1 MPAATHAGGSSPLSA
16 PSPSPPSRPRRSG
29 LEMLLILGAMTAFA
43 PLSVDMYLPAFPE
56 LQRAFATDA
65 GRVQQTLATFF
76 VAFALGQVVYGP
88 LADRFGRRPPLYA
101 GLGLFV
107 LASIGCALA
116 QDIGQLAT
124 LRFLQALGAGAGVVV
139 ARAMVR
145 DLFPP
150 SQAVAVFSRLMLVIG
165 VAPMLAPLL
174 GGYLLLWFGWQS
186 IFLTLALLGLLCLLA
201 VAFRLP
207 ESLAPE
213 NVQPLSARG
222 VTLGYAALL
231 VDRRFLGPALV
242 GGLSIA
248 GMFVYITASPFVFIQ
263 VLGVATETYGWL
275 FGINAFGFIAASQFN
290 ARFGRLYGPA
300 RVLAVAVTLQV
311 LVGLLL
317 ILGGVLGLGG
327 RWGVFLPI
335 FAYLTC
341 LGFIMPNTAALAMA
355 PFGRNAGSASALL
368 GLLQFGLAA
377 VAAGLAGAFAHDSA
391 LPMALLI
398 ACCAAAGAL
407 AYLLLLR
414 VRSGAAALTRPGGG

>member
-1 MPAATHAGGSSPLSA
+1 MIV
-16 PSPSPPSRPRRSG
+16 
-29 LEMLLILGAMTAFA
+29 ILGAMTAFA
-43 PLSVDMYLPAFPE
+43 PLSIDMYLPAFPE
-56 LQRAFATDA
+56 LQRVFATDA
-65 GRVQQTLATFF
+65 GQVQRTLATFF
-76 VAFALGQVVYGP
+76 IAFALGQVVYGP
-88 LADRFGRRPPLYA
+88 LADRFGRRPPLFV

-107 LASIGCALA
+107 LASVGCALA
-116 QDIGQLAT
+116 QDIGQLAA

-139 ARAMVR
+139 ARATVR

-150 SQAVAVFSRLMLVIG
+150 SEAVAVFSRLMLVIG

-201 VAFRLP
+201 VALRLP

-222 VTLGYAALL
+222 MALGYAALL
-231 VDRRFLGPALV
+231 ADRRFLGPALV
-242 GGLSIA
+242 GGLSMA
-248 GMFVYITASPFVFIQ
+248 GMFVYVTASPFVFIE
-263 VLGVATETYGWL
+263 VLGVPTESYGWL
-275 FGINAFGFIAASQFN
+275 FGLNALGFILASQFN

-300 RVLAVAVTLQV
+300 RVLPVAVALQQ
-311 LVGLLL
+311 LVGLALL
-317 ILGGVLGLGG
+317 LGGAAGIGG
-327 RWGVFLPI
+327 AWGVFLPV
-335 FAYLTC
+335 FAYLVC

-377 VAAGLAGAFAHDSA
+377 VAAGIAGAFAHDSA

-398 ACCAAAGAL
+398 AGCAVAGAL
-407 AYLLLLR
+407 AYWLLLR
-414 VRSGAAALTRPGGG
+414 VRPGAASVRRPGAG

>member
-1 MPAATHAGGSSPLSA
+1 MPLSSPS
-16 PSPSPPSRPRRSG
+16 SRPQRSG
-29 LEMLLILGAMTAFA
+29 LEMIVILGAMTAFA

-56 LQRAFATDA
+56 LQRVFATDA
-65 GRVQQTLATFF
+65 GQVQLTLATFF

-88 LADRFGRRPPLYA
+88 LADRFGRKPPLYA
-101 GLGLFV
+101 GLSLFV

-116 QDIGQLAT
+116 QDIGQLAA

-150 SQAVAVFSRLMLVIG
+150 SEAVSVFSRLMLVIG

-186 IFLTLALLGLLCLLA
+186 IFLALALFGLLCLLA
-201 VAFRLP
+201 IAVRLP

-213 NVQPLSARG
+213 NVQRLSARG
-222 VTLGYAALL
+222 MALGYAALL
-231 VDRRFLGPALV
+231 ADRRFLGPALV

-248 GMFVYITASPFVFIQ
+248 GMFVYITVSPFVFIE
-263 VLGVATETYGWL
+263 VLGVPAESYGWI
-275 FGINAFGFIAASQFN
+275 FGLNALGFILASQFN
-290 ARFGRLYGPA
+290 ARFGRLFGPA
-300 RVLAVAVTLQV
+300 RVLPVAVALQL
-311 LVGLLL
+311 LVGLALL
-317 ILGGVLGLGG
+317 LGGAAGLGG
-327 RWGVFLPI
+327 RWGVFLPV
-335 FAYLTC
+335 FAYLVC

-377 VAAGLAGAFAHDSA
+377 VAAAIAGVFAHDSA

-398 ACCAAAGAL
+398 ASCAAAGGL

-414 VRSGAAALTRPGGG
+414 RRTTAPAPP

>member
-1 MPAATHAGGSSPLSA
+1 LPLSSPS
-16 PSPSPPSRPRRSG
+16 SRPQRSG
-29 LEMLLILGAMTAFA
+29 LEMIVILGAMTAFA

-56 LQRAFATDA
+56 LQRVFATDA
-65 GRVQQTLATFF
+65 GQVQLTLATFL

-88 LADRFGRRPPLYA
+88 LADRFGRKPPLYA
-101 GLGLFV
+101 GLSLFV

-116 QDIGQLAT
+116 QDIGQLAA

-150 SQAVAVFSRLMLVIG
+150 SEAVSVFSRLMLVIG

-186 IFLTLALLGLLCLLA
+186 IFLALALFGLLCLLA
-201 VAFRLP
+201 IAVRLP

-213 NVQPLSARG
+213 NVQRLSARG
-222 VTLGYAALL
+222 MALGYAALL
-231 VDRRFLGPALV
+231 ADRRFLGPALV

-248 GMFVYITASPFVFIQ
+248 GMFVYITVSPFVFIE
-263 VLGVATETYGWL
+263 VLGVPTESYGWI
-275 FGINAFGFIAASQFN
+275 FGLNALGFILASQFN
-290 ARFGRLYGPA
+290 ARFGRLFGPA
-300 RVLAVAVTLQV
+300 RVLPVAVALQL
-311 LVGLLL
+311 LVGLALL
-317 ILGGVLGLGG
+317 LGGAAGLGG
-327 RWGVFLPI
+327 RWGVFLPV
-335 FAYLTC
+335 FAYLVC

-377 VAAGLAGAFAHDSA
+377 VAAAIAGVFAHDSA

-398 ACCAAAGAL
+398 ASCAAAGGL

-414 VRSGAAALTRPGGG
+414 RRTTAPAPP

>member
-1 MPAATHAGGSSPLSA
+1 MIV
-16 PSPSPPSRPRRSG
+16 
-29 LEMLLILGAMTAFA
+29 ILGAMTAFA
-43 PLSVDMYLPAFPE
+43 PLSIDMYLPAFPE
-56 LQRAFATDA
+56 LQRVFATDA

-76 VAFALGQVVYGP
+76 IAFALGQVVYGP
-88 LADRFGRRPPLYA
+88 LADRFGRRPPLFA
-101 GLGLFV
+101 GLSLFV
-107 LASIGCALA
+107 LASVGCALA
-116 QDIGQLAT
+116 QDIGQLAA

-139 ARAMVR
+139 ARATVR

-150 SQAVAVFSRLMLVIG
+150 SEAVAVFSRLMLVIG

-201 VAFRLP
+201 VALRLP

-222 VTLGYAALL
+222 MALGYAALL
-231 VDRRFLGPALV
+231 ADRRFLGPALV
-242 GGLSIA
+242 GGLSMA
-248 GMFVYITASPFVFIQ
+248 GMFVYVTASPFVFIE
-263 VLGVATETYGWL
+263 VLGVSTESYGWL
-275 FGINAFGFIAASQFN
+275 FGLNAAGFILASQFN

-300 RVLAVAVTLQV
+300 RVLPVAVALQQ
-311 LVGLLL
+311 LVGLALL
-317 ILGGVLGLGG
+317 LGGAAGLGG
-327 RWGVFLPI
+327 HWGVFLPV
-335 FAYLTC
+335 FAYLVC

-377 VAAGLAGAFAHDSA
+377 VAAAIAGAFAHDSA

-398 ACCAAAGAL
+398 AGCAAAGAL
-407 AYLLLLR
+407 AYRLLLR
-414 VRSGAAALTRPGGG
+414 VRPGDAALRRPGAG